1 MSWGRELWDQYDS
14 IASHTQKGIDFLEK
28 YGHFVDQRCKIEQE
42 YASKLRRL
50 VKTYIPKKK
59 NDEDDYQFT
68 CTKAYKNL
76 LNELGDQAGQH
87 ELIAENLSTSVV
99 LELASLVKQLKED
112 RRKQLT
118 EGTRIRE
125 QLQSSLSTL
134 NKTKDKYERAF
145 GASEKALDL
154 YRKADADLNLSRA
167 EVEKQRVN
175 STIKSQQCDDSK
187 NEYANQLQKTNQAQT
202 KYYTEDSPSVL
213 QNFQDLE
220 EKRIKCIKNF
230 FVKSVEVER
239 EVLPIISQ
247 CLDCMEKSA
256 DSIDEKEDTRL
267 VVEKY
272 KSGFQ
277 PPGDIPFDDL
287 SNNKQSTLQAGGD
300 DGGDR
305 HSISNGTQGHGST
318 NFLQS
323 VTGLTIGDKNR
334 NSIVGTITG
343 GRFKKRSGILS
354 LFSQNKEDFSDLP
367 PNQRRKKLQGKI
379 EEITGKICQETAAR
393 DGLMKMK
400 QVYESNPALGD
411 PMSIQ
416 GQLTDNGQR
425 LDKLR
430 ADNGQ
435 RLDKLR
441 AEQKKYQGYLDDMEG
456 RPVNSSANSPHNSR
470 LSVKRNSS
478 AAMSATEA
486 VKGHSGGGFRRNSV
500 SDGAD
505 SLSRSASDSSVSN
518 PGGSSH
524 LKSGAQGNGGAIGNG
539 SSNGQMLG
547 STNLTDNRITTDQV
561 DLREDLSS
569 EQGGTGSASGSSLSA
584 SAYRDATGSNMDIG
598 GGVDDEDEEEFYD
611 SEPLPILGRCKSL
624 YPFEVT
630 SEGSIRMEEGEDLW
644 IIETDQ
650 GDGWTRVRRTNIST
664 LDPMPE
670 GFVPSSYIETV
681 ELFSTPRPA

>member
-42 YASKLRRL
+42 YATKLRRL

-99 LELASLVKQLKED
+99 LELSSLVKQLKED
-112 RRKQLT
+112 RRKQLSD
-118 EGTRIRE
+118 GTRYRE

-134 NKTKDKYERAF
+134 NKTRDKYDKAF
-145 GASEKALDL
+145 GASERALDL

-175 STIKSQQCDDSK
+175 STLKSQQCEDSK
-187 NEYANQLQKTNQAQT
+187 NEYANQLQKTNQTQT

-213 QNFQDLE
+213 QNFQDLD

-230 FVKSVEVER
+230 IIKSVEVER
-239 EVLPIISQ
+239 EVLPIVSQ

-256 DSIDEKEDTRL
+256 ESIDEKEDSRM

-277 PPGDIPFDDL
+277 PQGDIPFEDL
-287 SNNKQSTLQAGGD
+287 SCSRQSTFQGGGCD
-300 DGGDR
+300 KGDAASVNGSVMG
-305 HSISNGTQGHGST
+305 SISQGPGSMV
-318 NFLQS
+318 QS
-323 VTGLTIGDKNR
+323 ALGQLTISGDSNR
-334 NSIVGTITG
+334 KSILGTIG
-343 GRFKKRSGILS
+343 GRVRKRSGILG
-354 LFSQNKEDFSDLP
+354 LFTNNKNGANGIFYEKEDFSDLP
-367 PNQRRKKLQGKI
+367 PNQRRKKLQAKI

-430 ADNGQ
+430 A
-435 RLDKLR
+435 
-441 AEQKKYQGYLDDMEG
+441 EQKKYQGYLDDMEG

-470 LSVKRNSS
+470 LATKRNSS
-478 AAMSATEA
+478 AAITATEA
-486 VKGHSGGGFRRNSV
+486 VKGHTGGGFRRNSV

-524 LKSGAQGNGGAIGNG
+524 NNKNGNGGAMGNG
-539 SSNGQMLG
+539 SSNGLG
-547 STNLTDNRITTDQV
+547 SSSIADHRIGGDQV

-569 EQGGTGSASGSSLSA
+569 DQGGTGSASGSSMSA
-584 SAYRDATGSNMDIG
+584 SAYRDANVDIAG
-598 GGVDDEDEEEFYD
+598 PDDEEEEEFFEA
-611 SEPLPILGRCKSL
+611 EPLPILGRCKAL
-624 YPFEVT
+624 YTFEVT
-630 SEGSIRMEEGEDLW
+630 SEGSIRMEENEDLW

-670 GFVPSSYIETV
+670 GFVPSSYIETC

>member
-1 MSWGRELWDQYDS
+1 MGNGL
-14 IASHTQKGIDFLEK
+14 F
-28 YGHFVDQRCKIEQE
+28 
-42 YASKLRRL
+42 
-50 VKTYIPKKK
+50 
-59 NDEDDYQFT
+59 
-68 CTKAYKNL
+68 
-76 LNELGDQAGQH
+76 
-87 ELIAENLSTSVV
+87 
-99 LELASLVKQLKED
+99 
-112 RRKQLT
+112 
-118 EGTRIRE
+118 
-125 QLQSSLSTL
+125 
-134 NKTKDKYERAF
+134 YE
-145 GASEKALDL
+145 
-154 YRKADADLNLSRA
+154 
-167 EVEKQRVN
+167 
-175 STIKSQQCDDSK
+175 
-187 NEYANQLQKTNQAQT
+187 
-202 KYYTEDSPSVL
+202 
-213 QNFQDLE
+213 
-220 EKRIKCIKNF
+220 
-230 FVKSVEVER
+230 
-239 EVLPIISQ
+239 
-247 CLDCMEKSA
+247 
-256 DSIDEKEDTRL
+256 
-267 VVEKY
+267 
-272 KSGFQ
+272 
-277 PPGDIPFDDL
+277 
-287 SNNKQSTLQAGGD
+287 
-300 DGGDR
+300 
-305 HSISNGTQGHGST
+305 
-318 NFLQS
+318 
-323 VTGLTIGDKNR
+323 
-334 NSIVGTITG
+334 
-343 GRFKKRSGILS
+343 
-354 LFSQNKEDFSDLP
+354 KEDFSDLP

-416 GQLTDNGQR
+416 GQLT
-425 LDKLR
+425 
-430 ADNGQ
+430 DNGQ

-524 LKSGAQGNGGAIGNG
+524 LKSGDQGNGGAIGNG

-569 EQGGTGSASGSSLSA
+569 EQGGGSASGSSLSA
-584 SAYRDATGSNMDIG
+584 SAYRDATGSNMEI

-670 GFVPSSYIETV
+670 GFVPSSYIATV
-681 ELFSTPRPA
+681 ELFSPPRPA